1 MRLIA
6 DVLVA
11 RKVGQTVRLQAEE
24 SKRSPYCDPH
34 QSRNLYGRF
43 SGLLHNACVAL
54 ILLDFHRSEL
64 LVCHVRF
71 PHLQIQ
77 NSAHSG
83 AWHIYFVFI
92 CTLVRAV
99 TIYLQGAVFAVVIS
113 GCAYGMRVCGL
124 LSSLSFV
131 ATTRAREIVV
141 YRRRGG

>member
-1 MRLIA
+1 
-6 DVLVA
+6 VVVA

-43 SGLLHNACVAL
+43 SGLLHTACVAL

-71 PHLQIQ
+71 LTCKYRL
-77 NSAHSG
+77 AHIPERVK
-83 AWHIYFVFI
+83 HYFVII

-99 TIYLQGAVFAVVIS
+99 TVYLQGSAFAVVIS
-113 GCAYGMRVCGL
+113 WCAYGVRECGL

-131 ATTRAREIVV
+131 ATTRARENKA
-141 YRRRGG
+141 